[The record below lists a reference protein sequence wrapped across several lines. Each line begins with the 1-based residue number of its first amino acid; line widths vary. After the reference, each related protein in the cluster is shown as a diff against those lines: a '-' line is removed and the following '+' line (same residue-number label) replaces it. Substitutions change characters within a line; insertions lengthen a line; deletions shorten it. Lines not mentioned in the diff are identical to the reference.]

1 MKAVILAAGIGSRLG
16 QSCPKP
22 LTPLKNGQSIL
33 HNQIINLTK
42 YLNINEIY
50 IVVGFKK
57 DLIMEVFPDLTFVY
71 NDQFDTSNTAF
82 SLIRGL
88 NKIEGEDVIFLNGDV
103 VFDHRIIG
111 LLMDNGNSCVAV
123 NTEKVGDE
131 EVKYT
136 KNSDGTI
143 KEISKEVKDGLGE
156 AVGINLLKSNDLDI
170 VRSCLNRCSNT
181 DYFEKGLEYAI
192 EGGMK
197 LYPVCV
203 NGFECIEVDFVE
215 DLEKAVSLKINMTR

>member
-1 MKAVILAAGIGSRLG
+1 MKAIILAAGIGSRLG

-22 LTPLKNGQSIL
+22 LTPLKNGHSIL

-42 YLNINEIY
+42 YLDINEIF

-57 DLIMEVFPDLTFVY
+57 ELIMETFPDLTFVY
-71 NDQFDTSNTAF
+71 NDRFDTSNTAF

-88 NKIEGEDVIFLNGDV
+88 RKIKDEDVLFLNGDV
-103 VFDHRIIG
+103 VFDQRIIG
-111 LLMDNGNSCVAV
+111 LLIDNGKSCVAV

-136 KNSDGTI
+136 KNSDGTV
-143 KEISKEVKDGLGE
+143 KEISKEVKNGLGE
-156 AVGINLLKSNDLDI
+156 AVGINLLKSKDLNI
-170 VRSCLNRCSNT
+170 FKSCLKKCSNV

-192 EGGMK
+192 DSGMK

-203 NGFECIEVDFVE
+203 NGLDCIEVDFVE
-215 DLEKAVSLKINMTR
+215 DLQKAVSLRINMS